1 MRRIES
7 VWRSVAVFLGLI
19 GLAACDGS
27 LAAHGSAAA
36 DSVDDGGDAATSA
49 APGLQGNY
57 GFLTNYAC
65 QSESAARGTIDTMV
79 QTFGITDVQFYDWFA
94 SYSTPTSGA
103 EWTDPWFHSRQICS
117 QTIQWYIDELHL
129 QGARA
134 WAYVQS
140 IAAEENNLANP
151 AQGIYPLV
159 NAQGTPAVLGPS
171 GAGVTYPLYFA
182 NAAWAQHQVG
192 VWGSAVAS
200 LGFDGIHWDTL
211 GPIAADY
218 GAETA
223 GFDAFLTTAAP
234 LLSNLGLLQT
244 MNFVN
249 VSWWDDSLLAV
260 VAFPYAEVWTMAIE
274 QQLYTAMS
282 APVMQSRWGVMAF
295 YPSVD
300 MPAGWTQSQVM
311 VARWNEAPQ
320 HNLHYLVIGDGSE
333 RLVNQYFPSDVPLTA
348 AEITALSQP

>member
-1 MRRIES
+1 MRRTFAHAS
-7 VWRSVAVFLGLI
+7 VVAAVFLVLS
-19 GLAACDGS
+19 ASAVACQRPTAPTGQAS
-27 LAAHGSAAA
+27 AA
-36 DSVDDGGDAATSA
+36 DSLSDASALGG
-49 APGLQGNY
+49 GLQGNY
-57 GFLTNYAC
+57 GFLTDYSC
-65 QSESAARGTIDTMV
+65 QDEQTARSRIDTMV
-79 QTFGITDVQFYDWFA
+79 QTFGITDVQFYDWFV
-94 SYSTPTSGA
+94 SYSTPTAGDQ
-103 EWTDPWFHSRQICS
+103 WTDPWFHSRQICI

-140 IAAEENNLANP
+140 IAAESDGLENVSAGIFPLIDS
-151 AQGIYPLV
+151 QG
-159 NAQGTPAVLGPS
+159 NWATLGPS

-182 NAAWAQHQVG
+182 DAGWAQYQVG

-223 GFDAFLTTAAP
+223 GFQSFLRTSGP
-234 LLSNLGLLQT
+234 LLSSLGLLQT

-249 VSWWDDSLLAV
+249 VSWWDDSLVGV
-260 VAFPYAEVWTMAIE
+260 VAFPYAEVWSMSIE
-274 QQLYTAMS
+274 QQLYETMS
-282 APVMQSRWGVMAF
+282 APTMQGVWGVMAF

-311 VARWNEAPQ
+311 LARWNEAPM
-320 HNLHYLVIGDGSE
+320 NDLRYLVVGDGTM
-333 RLVNQYFPSDVPLTA
+333 RLVDEYFPDDVPLTA
-348 AEITALSQP
+348 AEIAALE